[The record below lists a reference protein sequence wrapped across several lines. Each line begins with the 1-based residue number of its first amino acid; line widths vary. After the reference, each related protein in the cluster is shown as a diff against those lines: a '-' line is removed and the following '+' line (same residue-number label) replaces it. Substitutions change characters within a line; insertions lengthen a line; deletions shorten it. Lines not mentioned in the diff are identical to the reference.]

1 MPITKSAKK
10 RMRQSLIR
18 KKRNRRMKNT
28 VKNSI
33 KKFLQLVNEE
43 KGEEAKKMLPQVIK
57 LIDITSSKG
66 VWHKNKAARE
76 KSKLMKKYQR
86 LSVAK

>member
-1 MPITKSAKK
+1 MPIIKSAKK
-10 RMRQSLIR
+10 RMRQSVIR
-18 KKRNRRMKNT
+18 KKRNRIIKNR

-33 KKFLQLVNEE
+33 KNFLQLVNQK

-57 LIDITSSKG
+57 LIDVTSSKG

-76 KSKLMKKYQR
+76 KSKLMKKII
-86 LSVAK
+86 

>member
-10 RMRQSLIR
+10 RMRQSLVR
-18 KKRNRRMKNT
+18 KKRNRRMKST

-33 KKFLQLVNEE
+33 KKFLQLVNQK

-76 KSKLMKKYQR
+76 KSKLMKKSPSY
-86 LSVAK
+86 

>member
-18 KKRNRRMKNT
+18 KKRNRRMKST

-76 KSKLMKKYQR
+76 KSKLMKK
-86 LSVAK
+86 LAGI

>member
-1 MPITKSAKK
+1 MPIIKSAKK

-18 KKRNRRMKNT
+18 KKHNRRIKNR

-33 KKFLQLVNEE
+33 KNFLKLVNQK
-43 KGEEAKKMLPQVIK
+43 KGEEAKKMLPQIIK

-76 KSKLMKKYQR
+76 KSKLMKKT
-86 LSVAK
+86 AKL